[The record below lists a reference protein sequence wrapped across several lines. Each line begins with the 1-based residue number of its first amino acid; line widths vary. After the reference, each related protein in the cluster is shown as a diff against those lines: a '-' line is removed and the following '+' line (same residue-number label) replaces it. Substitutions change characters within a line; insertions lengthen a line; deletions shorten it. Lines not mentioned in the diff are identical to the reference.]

1 MAAAAGAK
9 SADGRPEKGD
19 KRRAG
24 HALISASRC
33 AAPQEAVYQ

>member
-1 MAAAAGAK
+1 MDTDAGAK
-9 SADGRPEKGD
+9 SADVRPKKSE

-24 HALISASRC
+24 HALFSASRC